1 MNAAQRDQL
10 LRPKFGGPLVPI
22 PEPGPVEVVIL
33 AGTDK
38 IGTVEL
44 VSFTGLTDGQLR
56 AAPLE
61 VTVLTMP
68 EITIPPL
75 AFPATLAVTGPLTDA
90 ELRAAALPISAAVL
104 PLPAGAATDVKQDTG
119 NASLASLDGKA
130 PALVSGRVPV
140 DGSAVTQP
148 VSAAT
153 LPLPTGAATSAKQD
167 TGNTSL
173 ASIDGKAPALV
184 AGRVPVDGSAVTQ
197 PVSAATLPLPTG
209 AATSAK
215 QDTANTSLASIDGK
229 APALVSG
236 RVPVDGSAVT
246 QPVSAATL
254 PLPTGAATSAK
265 QDTGNASLASI
276 DSKLT
281 GPISVKELRP
291 STATASPV
299 ADSATSTTILASNA
313 NRLGATVFND
323 SSSTLYLLLGS
334 GAASTTNYTVQLA
347 QNDYYEV
354 PCGYTGQLTG
364 IWATD
369 PNNGAARVT
378 ELT

>member
-130 PALVSGRVPV
+130 PALVS
-140 DGSAVTQP
+140 
-148 VSAAT
+148 
-153 LPLPTGAATSAKQD
+153 
-167 TGNTSL
+167 
-173 ASIDGKAPALV
+173 
-184 AGRVPVDGSAVTQ
+184 GRVPVDGSAVTQ